1 MSDAFSLDG
10 AVEPFD
16 VGVVVGSAEAAVSG
30 RYVRFLQ
37 GLLKVTAI
45 FWFIVALHH
54 RDGKTPPFPGFKH
67 RLGG

>member
-30 RYVRFLQ
+30 RYARFLQ

-45 FWFIVALHH
+45 FWVHCRSA
-54 RDGKTPPFPGFKH
+54 P
-67 RLGG
+67 